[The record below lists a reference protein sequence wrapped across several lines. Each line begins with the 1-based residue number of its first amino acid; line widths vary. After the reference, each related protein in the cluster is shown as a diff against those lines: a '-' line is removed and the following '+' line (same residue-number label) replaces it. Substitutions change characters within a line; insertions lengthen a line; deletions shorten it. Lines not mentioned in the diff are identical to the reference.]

1 MPPKTTAKRAVKWNE
16 SHKAR
21 FRQLI
26 QHGKINPKK
35 SDLKYIEKVREK
47 YFKDRPVV
55 TFRNNWKTST
65 AEWRIGQAIEE
76 ANKAR
81 AERAER
87 KAAGGESRVSLR
99 LIVACESY
107 SHHLPQTT
115 STTTSGTT
123 ILTNRTRT
131 KSRQARPNR
140 THPTVTP
147 KPPKLHHSAT
157 KKFKA

>member
-1 MPPKTTAKRAVKWNE
+1 MTAKRAVKWNE

-26 QHGKINPKK
+26 HHGKINPKK
-35 SDLKYIEKVREK
+35 SDLAYIEKVRAT

-55 TFRNNWKTST
+55 TLRNNWKTST
-65 AEWRIGQAIEE
+65 AEWRIGQAIEA
-76 ANKAR
+76 ANKAK

-87 KAAGGESRVSLR
+87 KAAGGESRVSLG

-107 SHHLPQTT
+107 SHHASSQTT
-115 STTTSGTT
+115 MTSGTT

-131 KSRQARPNR
+131 KRQTRQTNW

-147 KPPKLHHSAT
+147 KPPKLHHSAR

>member
-1 MPPKTTAKRAVKWNE
+1 MPLKTTAKRAVKWNE

-26 QHGKINPKK
+26 HHGKINPKK
-35 SDLKYIEKVREK
+35 SDLAYIEKVRAA
-47 YFKDRPVV
+47 YFKDRPVL

-65 AEWRIGQAIEE
+65 AEWRIGQAIEA
-76 ANKAR
+76 ANKAK

-87 KAAGGESRVSLR
+87 KAAGGESRVSLG

-107 SHHLPQTT
+107 SHHASSQTT
-115 STTTSGTT
+115 STTSGTT

-131 KSRQARPNR
+131 KSQARPNR
-140 THPTVTP
+140 THPTVPP